1 MVHDELDV
9 LESATF
15 GASHVMGL
23 IKSWH
28 GRAMRAE
35 ALLPTSPSG
44 CAWVAWPFEPHLTG
58 APARRSSRVGA
69 YAVP

>member
-1 MVHDELDV
+1 MDDDELDV

-23 IKSWH
+23 TKSS
-28 GRAMRAE
+28 
-35 ALLPTSPSG
+35 TSPSG